1 MNFSTQEACQA
12 VANLIDAAPIMVE
25 LDIEYQDDE
34 RPIKIF
40 VTPATSA
47 DAADGLIQITDYYNT
62 FDVILEMATS
72 RTVELDMYYGNIGQP
87 DDSAAKSTEK
97 LRKIVLN

>member
-47 DAADGLIQITDYYNT
+47 DAADGLI
-62 FDVILEMATS
+62 
-72 RTVELDMYYGNIGQP
+72 
-87 DDSAAKSTEK
+87 
-97 LRKIVLN
+97 